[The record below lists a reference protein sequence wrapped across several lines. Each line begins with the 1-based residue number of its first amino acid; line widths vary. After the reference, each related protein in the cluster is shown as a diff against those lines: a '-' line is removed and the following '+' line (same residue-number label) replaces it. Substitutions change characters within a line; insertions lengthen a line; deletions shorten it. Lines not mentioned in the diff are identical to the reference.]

1 MLRPVWYCEELFSRA
16 GSIMSDAETPLPA
29 DKNSRDDH
37 RDLDELGDRL
47 REVKKQRETKSV
59 ISRPDNDDM
68 SNSGLGIGLRIGMEL
83 IIAVMMGIAIGWFID
98 RTFGTKPWGL
108 MVFSILGMASGVLN
122 VIRVANKMNET
133 GDDQQDKS

>member
-1 MLRPVWYCEELFSRA
+1 MC
-16 GSIMSDAETPLPA
+16 DAETPPPA
-29 DKNSRDDH
+29 NKNSRDEH
-37 RDLDELGDRL
+37 RDLDELGDKL
-47 REVKKQRETKSV
+47 REVQKQRETKSV

-133 GDDQQDKS
+133 SDDQQDKS

>member
-16 GSIMSDAETPLPA
+16 GSIMSDAETPPPA
-29 DKNSRDDH
+29 NKNPRDEH
-37 RDLDELGDRL
+37 RDLDELGDKL
-47 REVKKQRETKSV
+47 REVQKQRETKSV

-83 IIAVMMGIAIGWFID
+83 IIAVMMGIAIGWFFD

-133 GDDQQDKS
+133 SDDQQEKS